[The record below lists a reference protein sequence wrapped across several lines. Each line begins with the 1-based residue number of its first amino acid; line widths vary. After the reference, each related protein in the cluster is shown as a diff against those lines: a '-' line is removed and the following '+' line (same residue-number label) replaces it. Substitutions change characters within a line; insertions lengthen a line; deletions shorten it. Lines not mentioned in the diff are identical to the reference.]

1 MTEKDYREL
10 LREGMDALR
19 SGRTDIALQSLEKA
33 HEQVDSPEIQSHLAF
48 CIAKERRDYQRAES
62 LCESAIS
69 EDPGSSAHYLN
80 LGRILLLAG
89 RKRDAIRVFRDG
101 LLHENNPVIND
112 ELKKL
117 GTRRYPIISS
127 LPREHG
133 VNRILGKLL
142 YRFRSKAR

>member
-10 LREGMDALR
+10 LREGMDAIR
-19 SGRTDIALQSLEKA
+19 SGRTDIALQPLEKA
-33 HEQVDSPEIQSHLAF
+33 NEQVDSPEIQSHLAF
-48 CIAKERRDYQRAES
+48 CIAKELRDYQRAEY

-69 EDPGSSAHYLN
+69 EDPGSSVHYLN

-101 LLHENNPVIND
+101 LLHENNPSIKD
-112 ELKKL
+112 ELKRL
-117 GTRRYPIISS
+117 GSRRYPIISS

-133 VNRILGKLL
+133 VNRVLGKLL
-142 YRFRSKAR
+142 YRFRSR